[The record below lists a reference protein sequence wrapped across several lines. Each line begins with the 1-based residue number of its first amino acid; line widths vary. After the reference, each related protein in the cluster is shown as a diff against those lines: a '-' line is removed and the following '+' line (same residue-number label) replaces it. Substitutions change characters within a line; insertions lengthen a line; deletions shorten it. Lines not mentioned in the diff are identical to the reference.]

1 MNRIR
6 TVPGESLNLQV
17 RMNKAFE
24 DYFAVTNELR
34 SDVEMFLDVI
44 ESGLIK
50 DSDIRWKR
58 NFVRTLV
65 ALIEGHSYMLRQ
77 IAATEL
83 ECKIIQGYPQALSK
97 KEQKALTSG
106 DDFSLPERIK
116 YTLSASY
123 KVWGL
128 PLPDFGK
135 TDWKNAQEGLDW
147 RNDLTH
153 PKTPADLERNS
164 DSWKRIDSGLIWL
177 LKLHFDFPQ
186 HLHEWNTINS
196 A

>member
-1 MNRIR
+1 M
-6 TVPGESLNLQV
+6 NLQA

-44 ESGLIK
+44 ESGLIN
-50 DSDIRWKR
+50 DSDIGWKR

-65 ALIEGHSYMLRQ
+65 AVIEGHSYRLRL

-83 ECKIIQGYPQALSK
+83 ECKPQELSK
-97 KEQKALTSG
+97 KEQTALTSG
-106 DDFSLPERIK
+106 DDFSTPERIK
-116 YTLSASY
+116 YTLSGSY
-123 KVWGL
+123 KVFGF
-128 PLPDFGK
+128 PLPDFGT
-135 TDWKNAQEGLDW
+135 TDWKNAQEGLVW

-153 PKTPADLERNS
+153 PKNPADLERVS
-164 DSWKRIDSGLIWL
+164 DSWKRIYSGLTWL
-177 LKLHFDFPQ
+177 LKQHFDFPQ
-186 HLHEWNTINS
+186 HFHEWNTKNL